1 MDLADDIAYS
11 TYDLEDAFKNGFLS
25 PISMMS
31 LDNGKKRKIAKEVS
45 EKMNHEYDDLERF
58 PVRLNRRGFPNRLGS
73 DSCFWPAKGAGVHGQ
88 ILIR

>member
-31 LDNGKKRKIAKEVS
+31 LDGNRKREIAEDVS
-45 EKMNHEYDDLERF
+45 EKMREEYEKT
-58 PVRLNRRGFPNRLGS
+58 
-73 DSCFWPAKGAGVHGQ
+73 AKNY
-88 ILIR
+88 RKKT